1 MGKLLVNERELV
13 VPGQEIAEG
22 IDYLPGDG
30 TFREE
35 NKLISLRLGL
45 FNLDGRLTK
54 IIPLRGKYI
63 PKPNDMIIGRI
74 KEVGVSNW
82 RIDFGWAFD
91 ATLFLKEGSK
101 EYIPNGADLN
111 KYYETGEIIVTK
123 IINVYSSKALDLTMK
138 APGCRKLTGG
148 KIIKVEPSK
157 VPRIIGKQGSMISMI
172 KEATGCNI
180 TVGQN
185 GLVWISGPSF
195 EKEKLA
201 TDAIHKVE
209 QLAHSEGLTDKI
221 SKFLEENSK

>member
-1 MGKLLVNERELV
+1 MGKLLVKERELV

-30 TFREE
+30 SYREE

-63 PKPNDMIIGRI
+63 PKSNDMVIGRI
-74 KEVGVSNW
+74 KDVGISNW
-82 RIDFGWAFD
+82 RINIGWAFD

-101 EYIPNGADLN
+101 DYIPNGADLG
-111 KYYETGEIIVTK
+111 KYYDIGEVIVAK
-123 IINVYSSKALDLTMK
+123 ITNVFSSKAIDLSMK

-148 KIIKVEPSK
+148 RVIEVEPSK

-172 KEATGCNI
+172 KDATECYI

-201 TDAIHKVE
+201 TDAIKKVE

-221 SKFLEENSK
+221 SEFLKENKK